1 MQADATVKARRHRSA
16 IAGRSGADLWS
27 GLRRQSQ
34 LYNLLRSLDTLGTVV
49 TPGTKI
55 ILRTDAAPFRA
66 LVDGP
71 KDVQP

>member
-1 MQADATVKARRHRSA
+1 
-16 IAGRSGADLWS
+16 
-27 GLRRQSQ
+27 
-34 LYNLLRSLDTLGTVV
+34 LGTVV

-71 KDVQP
+71 KDLQP